1 MTLDPLVK
9 AEIADGTAITDG
21 APKLIDILNAV
32 SSVYG
37 IGKMDLISFRR
48 FPHLVEARDAFYWC
62 ARTLTPRSYPEIGL
76 FFGNRDH
83 STVWEGVHR
92 AKKRYHVHRDRLQ
105 KVAECLGIDI
115 KECNP

>member
-9 AEIADGTAITDG
+9 AEIADGAAITDN

-32 SSVYG
+32 SSVYA
-37 IGKMDLISFRR
+37 IGKMDLVSFRR

-62 ARTLTPRSYPEIGL
+62 ARTMTPRSYPEIGQ

-83 STVWEGVHR
+83 STVLTGVQR
-92 AKKRYHVHRDRLQ
+92 ATKRFEKNRARLE
-105 KVAECLGIDI
+105 KIAKRLGVEL
-115 KECNP
+115 KEQTP